1 MASSADTVNVSMR
14 FAMVVG
20 EESGDIL
27 GAGLMRALQTF
38 YPNAVFEGIGGPRM
52 VRQGFISH
60 FPQDRLAVMG
70 LVEPL
75 KRLPELLGIRRQLR
89 ARYIN
94 DPPSAFIGIDS
105 PDFNLDLELGLRKH
119 GIKTVHYVSPSVWAW
134 RQGRLKKIA
143 AAVDL
148 MLALFPFEK
157 QFYQGHK
164 VPVCFVGHPLADD
177 FPLEP
182 DKDAARN
189 SLQLNDWIGSRK
201 VLALMP
207 GSRAS
212 EVERLGLLFMQVAQ
226 YCLENRPDLCF
237 LIPSANE
244 RRHLQLQRLLDTAP
258 AGLPIRLVAG
268 QSQQVMTASDAVLM
282 ASGTASLEAMLL
294 KKPMVIAYKLAPL
307 SFWLLRRLVRVPY
320 IGLPNLLAGKEL
332 VPEFIQDD
340 ATVDAISR
348 SLLTYFNQM
357 NTTQALQD
365 TFLAMHQ
372 QLRRNASVQA
382 AQAIKSL
389 LEGGHQCV

>member
-1 MASSADTVNVSMR
+1 MR

-148 MLALFPFEK
+148 MLALFP
-157 QFYQGHK
+157 
-164 VPVCFVGHPLADD
+164 
-177 FPLEP
+177 
-182 DKDAARN
+182 
-189 SLQLNDWIGSRK
+189 
-201 VLALMP
+201 
-207 GSRAS
+207 
-212 EVERLGLLFMQVAQ
+212 
-226 YCLENRPDLCF
+226 
-237 LIPSANE
+237 
-244 RRHLQLQRLLDTAP
+244 
-258 AGLPIRLVAG
+258 
-268 QSQQVMTASDAVLM
+268 
-282 ASGTASLEAMLL
+282 
-294 KKPMVIAYKLAPL
+294 
-307 SFWLLRRLVRVPY
+307 
-320 IGLPNLLAGKEL
+320 
-332 VPEFIQDD
+332 
-340 ATVDAISR
+340 
-348 SLLTYFNQM
+348 
-357 NTTQALQD
+357 
-365 TFLAMHQ
+365 
-372 QLRRNASVQA
+372 
-382 AQAIKSL
+382 
-389 LEGGHQCV
+389 